1 MRSGRVA
8 PRTFRAEREMGT
20 MPRPLAPPDRVAF
33 MENMP
38 ELVGGM

>member
-8 PRTFRAEREMGT
+8 PRAFRAESELGT
-20 MPRPLAPPDRVAF
+20 MSRPFAPPDCIGF